1 MEDLLGGDLKAQ
13 RRKASGEAA
22 SPSPGPATQE
32 NNGTSSSSVISETEY
47 FLFHKVSVPKP
58 TTQHNKFPFFF
69 FFSQFS
75 LSKTD
80 RMTHHHHA
88 AGVQVRHA
96 GRHSD
101 QIQR

>member
-47 FLFHKVSVPKP
+47 FLFHKVSVP
-58 TTQHNKFPFFF
+58 
-69 FFSQFS
+69 
-75 LSKTD
+75 
-80 RMTHHHHA
+80 
-88 AGVQVRHA
+88 
-96 GRHSD
+96 
-101 QIQR
+101 

>member
-58 TTQHNKFPFFF
+58 TTQHTTSFLFFF
-69 FFSQFS
+69 FL
-75 LSKTD
+75 LSFLSPKLT
-80 RMTHHHHA
+80 
-88 AGVQVRHA
+88 G
-96 GRHSD
+96 
-101 QIQR
+101 